1 MVSGDYLRPH
11 SLNGRN
17 ATSSITVNQ
26 PGALLAQV
34 IDRAEYARETTTVHM
49 TWVAAVVHIT
59 RQTRSVV
66 TLVVLAD

>member
-1 MVSGDYLRPH
+1 MVTGEHLRPH

-17 ATSSITVNQ
+17 ATSSTTVNQ

-34 IDRAEYARETTTVHM
+34 IDTGAVDA
-49 TWVAAVVHIT
+49 TWVAVVHIT
-59 RQTRSVV
+59 TRQARSVV